1 MHWVAYM
8 PLRGG
13 SKSIPGKNVRPL
25 AGKPLFAWSLQAAID
40 SGCFDE
46 IWVGTDDAAIRAAVE
61 ARFAG
66 QVHLFERS
74 LATCTDGASTE
85 SAMLE
90 FASEVAFDV
99 ICLVQATSPMTLA
112 ADFAAARDQ
121 FLSCNADSLLSATP
135 TKRFFWTPT
144 GEPLNYDPAQ
154 RPRRQDFAG
163 SLIENG
169 AFYFT
174 RREVLE
180 KESCRLGGSITVF
193 EMPAESVLE
202 IDEPDD
208 WERAAAMLE
217 RRQRQDHT
225 KRMSAI
231 QALIIDVDGTLTD
244 GGMYYGPDGE
254 ALKKFNTRDAM
265 GLQRIRQAG
274 IRLCV
279 MTQEQSEAVH
289 ARMRKLKID
298 NYHPGVTD
306 KLTRLRQVAQD
317 WELPLEA
324 IAYMGDDLNDLPCL
338 STVGYAFCPQD
349 AVPEIRA
356 VADYVTGHCAGSGA
370 VREVCDLLLSRT
382 LLGIKFSDQADGQT
396 RGQSQVD
403 K

>member
-1 MHWVAYM
+1 MRWVAYM

-13 SKSIPGKNVRPL
+13 SKSIPGKNIRPL
-25 AGKPLFAWSLQAAID
+25 AGNPLFAWSLQSAID

-46 IWVGTDDAAIRAAVE
+46 IWVGTDDTAIRAAVK

-66 QVHLFERS
+66 QVRLFERS
-74 LATCTDGASTE
+74 SETCTDEASTE

-90 FASEVAFDV
+90 FAREVAFDV
-99 ICLVQATSPMTLA
+99 ICLVQATSPMTRA
-112 ADFAAARDQ
+112 VDFTAAREQ
-121 FLSCNADSLLSATP
+121 FLTDGADSLLSATR
-135 TKRFFWTPT
+135 TKRFFWTPM
-144 GEPLNYDPAQ
+144 GEPLNYHPAT

-180 KESCRLGGSITVF
+180 QDGCRLGGSISVF

-202 IDEPDD
+202 IDEPED
-208 WERAAAMLE
+208 WERAEAMLE
-217 RRQRQDHT
+217 QRKPPDHSE
-225 KRMSAI
+225 RIRAI

-298 NYHPGVTD
+298 NYHPGVND
-306 KLTRLRQVAQD
+306 KLTRLHEVAQAWD
-317 WELPLEA
+317 LPLEA
-324 IAYMGDDLNDLPCL
+324 IAYMGDDWNDLPCL
-338 STVGYAFCPQD
+338 TAAGYAFCPQD
-349 AVPEIRA
+349 AASEIRA
-356 VADYVTGHCAGSGA
+356 VADYVASSRAGSGA
-370 VREVCDLLLSRT
+370 VREVCDLLLAHRHT
-382 LLGIKFSDQADGQT
+382 PTG
-396 RGQSQVD
+396 
-403 K
+403 

>member
-1 MHWVAYM
+1 MRWVAYM

-13 SKSIPGKNVRPL
+13 SKSIPGKNIRPL
-25 AGKPLFAWSLQAAID
+25 AGIPLFAWSLQSAID

-46 IWVGTDDAAIRAAVE
+46 IWVGTDDMAIRAAVKT
-61 ARFAG
+61 RFDG
-66 QVHLFERS
+66 QVRLFERS
-74 LATCTDGASTE
+74 AATCTDEASTE
-85 SAMLE
+85 SALLE

-99 ICLVQATSPMTLA
+99 ICLVQATSPMTLS
-112 ADFAAARDQ
+112 ADFAAARKQ
-121 FLSCNADSLLSATP
+121 FLTANADSLVTATR
-135 TKRFFWTPT
+135 TKRFFWTPS
-144 GEPLNYDPAQ
+144 GQPLNYHPAA

-163 SLIENG
+163 SMIENG

-180 KESCRLGGSITVF
+180 RQRCRLGGSISVF

-208 WERAAAMLE
+208 WEQAEAMLE
-217 RRQRQDHT
+217 QRQPNDAAA
-225 KRMSAI
+225 RISAI
-231 QALIIDVDGTLTD
+231 KALVIDVDGTLTD

-254 ALKKFNTRDAM
+254 ALKKFNTRDAL

-298 NYHPGVTD
+298 NYHPGVVD
-306 KLTRLRQVAQD
+306 KLTLLHKVAQD
-317 WELPLEA
+317 WDLPLEA

-338 STVGYAFCPQD
+338 ETAGYAFCPQD
-349 AVPEIRA
+349 ASPEIRA
-356 VADYVTGHCAGSGA
+356 TADYVTRHGAGYGA
-370 VREVCDLLLSRT
+370 VREACELLLART
-382 LLGIKFSDQADGQT
+382 FIGAGS
-396 RGQSQVD
+396 
-403 K
+403 